1 MLISHTTQIV
11 ARDQIQNKKKTFQV
25 RFHLPLKKKRKG
37 KNTDLVLTSVKVYI

>member
-11 ARDQIQNKKKTFQV
+11 ARDQIHNEKTFQV
-25 RFHLPLKKKRKG
+25 RFHSPLKWKKKG